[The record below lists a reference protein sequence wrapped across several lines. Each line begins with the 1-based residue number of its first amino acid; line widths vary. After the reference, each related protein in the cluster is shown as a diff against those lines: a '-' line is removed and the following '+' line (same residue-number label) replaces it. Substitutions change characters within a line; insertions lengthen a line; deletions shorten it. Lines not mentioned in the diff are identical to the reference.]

1 MPEPAIQIEQLRFGW
16 PDQSFALDI
25 PAWQVA
31 RRERVFLVGA
41 SGSGKTTL
49 LNLLAGIH
57 KPDTGRLAV
66 LGTELQALGS
76 GRRDHFRADHI
87 GLVFQQFNLLPY
99 LDVLDNVL
107 LPCRFSRQRRLRAE
121 SRGHLHQVARDLLTD
136 LALPPQLLR
145 RDVTRL
151 SVGQQQRVA
160 VARALIGAPELII
173 ADEPT
178 SALDSDHRDRF
189 IELLLEQA
197 ELAGSTILF
206 VSHDR
211 ALARHFDRVDDMN
224 LLNHWQGAA

>member
-1 MPEPAIQIEQLRFGW
+1 MPAAAIHIEHLQFSW
-16 PDQSFALDI
+16 PDQGFGLSI
-25 PAWQVA
+25 PAWQA
-31 RRERVFLVGA
+31 APGERIFLVGA

-57 KPDTGRLAV
+57 RPAAGRLAL
-66 LGTELQALGS
+66 LGTEMQGLRS

-99 LDVLDNVL
+99 LNVLDNVL
-107 LPCRFSRQRRLRAE
+107 LPCRFSRLRRRRAQAQGKLE
-121 SRGHLHQVARDLLTD
+121 QVARDLLTD
-136 LALPPQLLR
+136 LALPASLLR
-145 RDVTRL
+145 QHVTRL

-178 SALDSDHRDRF
+178 SALDTEHRDRF

-197 ELAGSTILF
+197 ERAGSTILF

-211 ALARHFDRVDDMN
+211 ALARHFDRVEDMGT
-224 LLNHWQGAA
+224 LNQWREGS